1 MLKKTIKYVDY
12 NGVERCEDFYFNLSK
27 AEVTE
32 MQVSE
37 EGGYDQMLQRI
48 VDAQNN
54 KEIFKHFKA
63 IILKA
68 YGVKSQDGKR
78 FIKSEELSEEFSQT
92 EAFVE
97 LIMELAS
104 SETAAADFVNGIIPK
119 PTQQVTPLNK

>member
-48 VDAQNN
+48 VDAQDN

-104 SETAAADFVNGIIPK
+104 SETAAAEFVNGIIPK

>member
-48 VDAQNN
+48 VEAQDN

-104 SETAAADFVNGIIPK
+104 SETAAAEFVNGIIPK

>member
-104 SETAAADFVNGIIPK
+104 SETAAAEFVNGIIPK

>member
-104 SETAAADFVNGIIPK
+104 SETAAAEFVNGVIPK